1 MIIYFNKEKTKYQ
14 IIRPNQT
21 FDGNWKGLADAIT
34 GSGEGKY
41 GYIKNYSH
49 YVIL

>member
-1 MIIYFNKEKTKYQ
+1 MIIYFNKEKTAYQ
-14 IIRPNQT
+14 IIRPSQG

-34 GSGEGKY
+34 QSGETRN
-41 GYIKNYSH
+41 GYVKNYAY